1 MKLIEVWA
9 KLSQSLSSHYI
20 THHSFIIIQA
30 GADLNAANY
39 ELDRPLHLAAGVG
52 NLEVL
57 RVLLDT
63 GASLEAR
70 GWLENTA
77 LHVAAQA
84 AQVREMGIRGL
95 M

>member
-1 MKLIEVWA
+1 M
-9 KLSQSLSSHYI
+9 SL
-20 THHSFIIIQA
+20 IIIQA
-30 GADLNAANY
+30 GADLDAANH

-63 GASLEAR
+63 GASLEAG

-84 AQVREMGIRGL
+84 AQVRGDQGTHVNPVTL
-95 M
+95 